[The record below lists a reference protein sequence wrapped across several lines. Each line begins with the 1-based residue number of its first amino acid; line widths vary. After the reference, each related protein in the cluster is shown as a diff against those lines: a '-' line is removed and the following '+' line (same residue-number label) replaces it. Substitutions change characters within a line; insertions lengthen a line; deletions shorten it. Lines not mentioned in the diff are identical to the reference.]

1 MSDSLRKSFMNFFL
15 SPRLS
20 SCLKLQHIR
29 HALLPAALAA
39 ATLWLPMAHAQDAS
53 SNAAETSKDSAA
65 VSSPAATASASAVAP
80 PRYAAADLKR
90 AFNFMDDNHDGK
102 ISREEASR
110 FRGVAKNFDRADT
123 NHDGFLS
130 RQEFDKAMNYVKPKQ
145 P

>member
-1 MSDSLRKSFMNFFL
+1 MR
-15 SPRLS
+15 PG
-20 SCLKLQHIR
+20 
-29 HALLPAALAA
+29 
-39 ATLWLPMAHAQDAS
+39 
-53 SNAAETSKDSAA
+53 
-65 VSSPAATASASAVAP
+65 
-80 PRYAAADLKR
+80 YAAGALKR

-110 FRGVAKNFDRADT
+110 FLGVAKYFDRADT

>member
-1 MSDSLRKSFMNFFL
+1 MKFFL
-15 SPRLS
+15 SPQLDG
-20 SCLKLQHIR
+20 CLELQYIR
-29 HALLPAALAA
+29 RALLPAAFIAA
-39 ATLWLPMAHAQDAS
+39 AWLSQTAHAQSAPLNTADTPQAS
-53 SNAAETSKDSAA
+53 ASQ
-65 VSSPAATASASAVAP
+65 PAATASTSVSPHVAPASAAAQ

-130 RQEFDKAMNYVKPKQ
+130 REEFGKAMNYVKPKQ